1 MIVILC
7 KAQYLLAVVCFKV
20 IRNLIRKGLPQPSII
35 QVLPDHLTDQ
45 DNSVVEE
52 EGGEG
57 EGEGEGEGGEGGG
70 GGGGGGGVK
79 ERRWNGDNMY
89 SFITCSC

>member
-1 MIVILC
+1 MTEVVMIVVLC

-20 IRNLIRKGLPQPSII
+20 IRDLIRKGLPQPSII

-45 DNSVVEE
+45 GNSVVEE

-57 EGEGEGEGGEGGG
+57 GGG
-70 GGGGGGGVK
+70 GGR
-79 ERRWNGDNMY
+79 ERREREKVEW
-89 SFITCSC
+89 